1 MSFYGLD
8 LSYGDER
15 SEDRTVRGDGST
27 RIPVLGKERITL
39 YEKDGEKYFVVD
51 GHVHYWDG
59 SPENQKN
66 VHGEQ
71 FIDCFYGYHSALSP
85 EEYLWP
91 EDKFQKYSEEDIM
104 HDLFE
109 IGYVD
114 VAIFQPTYLRDFY
127 VNGFNTT
134 EQDAVLKEKYPDKFV
149 LNGSFDPRN
158 GENGLKDFE
167 NLANRYDLKGVK
179 LYTAEWHGESKGWT
193 LKDDWAKRYLEKC
206 QELGIKNIHVHKG
219 PTIRPL
225 NKDAFNVDD
234 VDDVA
239 SEFTDLNFIVEHVG
253 LPRLEDFCWI
263 GVQEPNVYGGL
274 AVAMPFIYSRPRYFA
289 QIIGE
294 LLYWL
299 DEDRL
304 LFASDYA
311 IWQPKWLVEMFVDF
325 QIPEDMQSEYGTL
338 TPEVKRKI
346 LGLNA
351 ANLYDLDVPS
361 EIPQPEAVAAGA
373 EDDYPEAPVR

>member
-1 MSFYGLD
+1 
-8 LSYGDER
+8 
-15 SEDRTVRGDGST
+15 
-27 RIPVLGKERITL
+27 
-39 YEKDGEKYFVVD
+39 
-51 GHVHYWDG
+51 
-59 SPENQKN
+59 
-66 VHGEQ
+66 
-71 FIDCFYGYHSALSP
+71 LSP

-114 VAIFQPTYLRDFY
+114 VGIFQPTYLRDFY

-193 LKDDWAKRYLEKC
+193 LKDEWAKRYLEKC

-225 NKDAFNVDD
+225 NMDAFDVSD
-234 VDDVA
+234 VDEVA

-274 AVAMPFIYSRPRYFA
+274 AVAMPFIHSRPRYFA

-299 DEDRL
+299 DEDRI

-338 TPEVKRKI
+338 TPDVKRKI

-351 ANLYDLDVPS
+351 ANLYDFDVPS

-373 EDDYPEAPVR
+373 EDDYPEAPIR